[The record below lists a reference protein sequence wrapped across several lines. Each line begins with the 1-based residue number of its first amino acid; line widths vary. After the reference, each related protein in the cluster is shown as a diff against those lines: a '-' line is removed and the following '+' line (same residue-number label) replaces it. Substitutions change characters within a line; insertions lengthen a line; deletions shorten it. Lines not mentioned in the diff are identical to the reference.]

1 MIGMDAADPRLVDRW
16 IADGSLANLAE
27 LKRTGSHGRLE
38 TSARYL
44 AGSPWPT
51 FYTGRPPSHHGIY
64 ADFQWRHETM
74 AYARPRADWLE
85 ARPFWRSLGADR
97 PVFVYDVPM
106 ILTCEPFPGTEISG
120 WASHDKL
127 GPTASHPPELLDE
140 VRREFGEWSVS
151 PEPYGP
157 SRIGELLALR
167 QELLE
172 NTTRSCRLIRRMLDR
187 PWELAIVVF
196 GALHRGGHRLWDRS
210 SVRGPVSTAEGAL
223 FDGALHDLYVEC
235 DRAIGELA
243 ASVPDALVIVFSL
256 HGMGPNTSR
265 VDLFDGML
273 HAILHPG
280 ESTPRSPGLVRRLG
294 ELLPLDARRFLTA
307 RVPGRMQ
314 NRLMSLWA
322 AGGTDWTRTEAFPL
336 RADLQGYVRVN
347 LEGRERDGVVPPG
360 QPYAELCDRIA
371 EGLLSFCD
379 GTTGDPVVES
389 VQRVDRIFA
398 GGPALDR
405 LPDLV
410 AHWPGT
416 PGGTHESVESSRFG
430 IVRRTTPGRI
440 PNGRSG
446 NHRPEGF
453 FIASGASVP
462 GMTGLELRAD
472 ILDLAPTVLS
482 LLEEPIPAEFD
493 GIPIRELAGPAPR
506 LPV

>member
-1 MIGMDAADPRLVDRW
+1 MIGLDAADLLLVDRW

-74 AYARPRADWLE
+74 AYARPGADWLE
-85 ARPFWRSLGADR
+85 ARPFWRFLDADR

-106 ILTCEPFPGTEISG
+106 ILSCEPFPGTEISG

-127 GPTASHPPELLDE
+127 GPMASHPPELLDE
-140 VRREFGEWSVS
+140 MRREFGEWSIS

-172 NTTRSCRLIRRMLDR
+172 NTTRSSRLIRRMLDR
-187 PWELAIVVF
+187 PWKLAIVVF

-210 SVRGPVSTAEGAL
+210 SVRGSVSTAEGEL
-223 FDGALHDLYVEC
+223 FDRALRDLYMEC
-235 DRAIGELA
+235 DRAVGELA
-243 ASVPDALVIVFSL
+243 ATAPDALVIVFSL
-256 HGMGPNTSR
+256 HGMGPNSSR
-265 VDLFDGML
+265 ADLFDDML

-280 ESTPRSPGLVRRLG
+280 EPTPRNTGLVRRFG
-294 ELLPLDARRFLTA
+294 ELLPLDTRRFLTA
-307 RVPGRMQ
+307 RVPRRMQ
-314 NRLMSLWA
+314 NRLISLWA
-322 AGGTDWTRTEAFPL
+322 AGGTDWTRTEGFPL
-336 RADLQGYVRVN
+336 RADLQGYVRIN
-347 LEGRERDGVVPPG
+347 LEGRERDGVVPSG
-360 QPYAELCDRIA
+360 QPYFELCDRIA
-371 EGLLSFCD
+371 EGLLTFRD
-379 GTTGDPVVES
+379 GTTGEPVVES
-389 VQRVDRIFA
+389 VQRIDRTLPD
-398 GGPALDR
+398 GPALDR

-410 AHWPGT
+410 VHWPDT
-416 PGGTHESVESSRFG
+416 PAGTHESVESSRFG
-430 IVRRTTPGRI
+430 IVRRATPGRI

-453 FIASGASVP
+453 FIAAGGNVP
-462 GMTGLELRAD
+462 RMTGSELRAD

-482 LLEEPIPAEFD
+482 LLEEPVPAGFD
-493 GIPIRELAGPAPR
+493 GVPIPELAGTAPR
-506 LPV
+506 PQM